1 MACIRLVQEPRILQ
15 KSKNNNNKVKGA
27 KQRSTTMPKPVLAFL
42 PKQRQTWDGK
52 EGREYS
58 GGEALK
64 ERWVREDT
72 GKGIVSIR
80 NRTVV
85 TLGVPFPC
93 NTTAVSWYY

>member
-15 KSKNNNNKVKGA
+15 KSKNNDKVKGA
-27 KQRSTTMPKPVLAFL
+27 KPRSTTVPKPVFTFL

-52 EGREYS
+52 EGRKYS

-64 ERWVREDT
+64 ERWVREET
-72 GKGIVSIR
+72 GMGIISIR
-80 NRTVV
+80 KRTVV

-93 NTTAVSWYY
+93 NTIAVS

>member
-1 MACIRLVQEPRILQ
+1 MACMRLVQEPRILR
-15 KSKNNNNKVKGA
+15 KSENNKVKGA
-27 KQRSTTMPKPVLAFL
+27 KPRSTMPKPVFAFL

-52 EGREYS
+52 EGRRYS

-64 ERWVREDT
+64 ERWVREET
-72 GKGIVSIR
+72 GMGIISIR

-93 NTTAVSWYY
+93 NTIAVS